1 MWLLTCP
8 FWNNLGHKALQ
19 KISFSSSTTTWRFI
33 YDADDR
39 QREQSF
45 MNMLTGTNTDV
56 LRMATI
62 SIVTPFYN
70 EEQCVAEYYNRV
82 TAAMRESGR
91 EYEIIA
97 VSDGSTDKTND
108 ILRDMIQRDRSLRF
122 IRLSRNTGQ
131 WAAISA
137 GLSASRGDYVV
148 VMDGDLQHSP
158 EEIHL
163 LIEKMDEG
171 YDLVSGSRTNRTESL
186 LSRRLP
192 SLIANVLLRRV
203 TGCPIRDMGGFKCL
217 RGDIARNL
225 RLRAGQHRLLPA
237 LVYVQGG
244 RVGEVYVSAPP
255 RFAGRSKY
263 NLRRSVDTFLDIVM
277 LWFQTSLGFRPM
289 HALGRVG
296 IVFLGL
302 ALLSLT
308 WTLLGKFV
316 YETPLLSRPA
326 FFVGLISIVLSFLL
340 FFSAFVL
347 DFMSD
352 IWNREANRLPYIVRE
367 MRGSIQD
374 ESRPQRERLEL
385 RSNDCD

>member
-1 MWLLTCP
+1 MYVHP
-8 FWNNLGHKALQ
+8 NDVRDQ
-19 KISFSSSTTTWRFI
+19 
-33 YDADDR
+33 
-39 QREQSF
+39 QREQFF
-45 MNMLTGTNTDV
+45 MNMLTSSVDAR
-56 LRMATI
+56 RMATI

-70 EEQCVAEYYNRV
+70 EEQCVSEYYIRV

-91 EYEIIA
+91 QYEIIA
-97 VSDGSTDKTND
+97 VSDGSTDKTD
-108 ILRDMIQRDRSLRF
+108 HILNDMIQRDSSLRF
-122 IRLSRNTGQ
+122 LRLSRNTGQ

-192 SLIANVLLRRV
+192 SFIANVLLRQV

-237 LVYVQGG
+237 LVYLQGG
-244 RVGEVYVSAPP
+244 RVGEVFVSAPP

-296 IVFLGL
+296 IAFFGL
-302 ALLSLT
+302 ALLFLS
-308 WTLLGKFV
+308 WTLLGKFA
-316 YETPLLSRPA
+316 YETALLSRPA
-326 FFVGLISIVLSFLL
+326 FFVGLIFMVLSVLL
-340 FFSAFVL
+340 FFSAFIL
-347 DFMSD
+347 DFVSD
-352 IWNREANRLPYIVRE
+352 IWSRQANQLPYIARE
-367 MRGSIQD
+367 LHGSRAAIQD
-374 ESRPQRERLEL
+374 GGATQHYRLT
-385 RSNDCD
+385 S